1 MRLPIKDLYGITT
14 EYAKMSNRR
23 ESQLWDL
30 HLLGEQGLLTIHLPC
45 ERSTSH
51 HIQKLNAGH
60 ECLWLSPF

>member
-23 ESQLWDL
+23 ESL

-45 ERSTSH
+45 ELSTSH